1 MVDQP
6 VSVSNVQ
13 MPAGQVRLGT
23 EPSQRIDAR
32 ALKAWRIAGALQS
45 AVIVLAMAG
54 MSLVLWSLE
63 LSWWII
69 AAVLGLAVIVSIIL
83 TWLVPA
89 VRWRYWRYE
98 VTEQQLE
105 LQHGI
110 VILTRTLVPMVRV
123 QHVDTKQGPILRRYG
138 LASVEIA
145 TAAGTQ
151 EIPALAVDVAD
162 GLRNR
167 IAELAGV
174 AEDV

>member
-1 MVDQP
+1 MVDGP
-6 VSVSNVQ
+6 LNS
-13 MPAGQVRLGT
+13 

-45 AVIVLAMAG
+45 GVILLVAAG
-54 MSLVLWSLE
+54 VCLVLWRLE

-69 AAVLGLAVIVSIIL
+69 AGILALAGIVSVIQV
-83 TWLVPA
+83 WLVPA
-89 VRWRYWRYE
+89 VRWRHWRYE
-98 VTEQQLE
+98 VSEQQLD
-105 LQHGI
+105 LQRGI

-123 QHVDTKQGPILRRYG
+123 QHVDTKQGPILRHYG

-151 EIPALAVDVAD
+151 EIPALSVDVAD
-162 GLRNR
+162 RLRSQ
-167 IAELAGV
+167 ISLMAGV

>member
-1 MVDQP
+1 MADQP
-6 VSVSNVQ
+6 VADVRLSTE
-13 MPAGQVRLGT
+13 QVRPRA

-45 AVIVLAMAG
+45 AVIVLAAAG
-54 MSLVLWSLE
+54 ASFVIWRLG

-69 AAVLGLAVIVSIIL
+69 AALLALAGIVSVIL
-83 TWLVPA
+83 TWLVPL
-89 VRWRYWRYE
+89 VRWRHWRYE

-105 LQHGI
+105 LQRGI
-110 VILTRTLVPMVRV
+110 LILTRTLVPMVRV

-167 IAELAGV
+167 IAMTAGV

>member
-6 VSVSNVQ
+6 LSDVRVS
-13 MPAGQVRLGT
+13 GGLGA

-32 ALKAWRIAGALQS
+32 ALPAWRIAGALQS
-45 AVIVLAMAG
+45 AVIGLIAAVV
-54 MSLVLWSLE
+54 SLILWRLE
-63 LSWWII
+63 VSWWII
-69 AAVLGLAVIVSIIL
+69 TTLLILTGIVSIIL
-83 TWLVPA
+83 TWIIPG
-89 VRWRYWRYE
+89 VRWRYWRYDVSE
-98 VTEQQLE
+98 EQLD
-105 LQHGI
+105 LQHGV

-162 GLRNR
+162 ELRTR